1 MSQEP
6 PKPGGIL
13 RGMRCHPESDNLI
26 AMKDVT
32 ATDAARHFSD
42 LLDAVEHAGE
52 SFTVTRSGRVV
63 ARIVPA
69 EGAAGRAAKDL
80 LLRHRPDA
88 RWRDDLAA
96 VRAHLFPEDRNWTG

>member
-1 MSQEP
+1 M
-6 PKPGGIL
+6 PG
-13 RGMRCHPESDNLI
+13 RSESDNLI
-26 AMKDVT
+26 TMKDVT

-69 EGAAGRAAKDL
+69 EGAAGRVAKDL

>member
-1 MSQEP
+1 M
-6 PKPGGIL
+6 
-13 RGMRCHPESDNLI
+13 RGRPESDNLI
-26 AMKDVT
+26 TMKDVT

-69 EGAAGRAAKDL
+69 EGATGRVAKNL
-80 LLRHRPDA
+80 LLRHRADA

-96 VRAHLFPEDRNWTG
+96 VRADLFPEDRNWTG